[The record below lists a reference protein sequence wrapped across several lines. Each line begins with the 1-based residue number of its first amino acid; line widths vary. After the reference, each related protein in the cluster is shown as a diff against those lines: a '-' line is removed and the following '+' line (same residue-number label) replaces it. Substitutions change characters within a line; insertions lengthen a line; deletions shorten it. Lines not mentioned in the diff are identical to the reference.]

1 MNCINCPHAVKR
13 PFCNVSESARAF
25 LEANS
30 IQMEYRRG
38 NILFREGDE
47 CSAVFVICS
56 GKVKVSAA
64 SSQGRSFTLRIASE
78 GDVLGMGAVLQDI
91 EYEVTAEAIEPCQ
104 VRVLRAKFFK
114 QMLHQYGDVAIGVA
128 RALADDYRAAFDEAC
143 LIALPGSS
151 AGKLARLILDW
162 AADAKRKDSGS
173 SVTMALTHEE
183 LASMIATTRETVTRT
198 LGRFRKDQL
207 ISIRG
212 VSLTVLQPEALK
224 QLASNC
230 GC

>member
-1 MNCINCPHAVKR
+1 MNCINCPHVVKH
-13 PFCNVSESARAF
+13 PFCNVGERERAF

-38 NILFREGDE
+38 NLLFREGDE

-64 SSQGRSFTLRIASE
+64 SSQGRSFTLRIAGE
-78 GDVLGMGAVLQDI
+78 GDVLGMGAVLQDK

-114 QMLHQYGDVAIGVA
+114 QMLQQYADVGIGVA

-151 AGKLARLILDW
+151 AGKLARLILDL
-162 AADAKRKDSGS
+162 AADATRRGSGS

-198 LGRFRKDQL
+198 LGRFRKDEL

-212 VSLTVLQPEALK
+212 VSLTVLQPDALK
-224 QLASNC
+224 QLASN
-230 GC
+230 

>member
-1 MNCINCPHAVKR
+1 MNCVQCPQAVKH
-13 PFCNVSESARAF
+13 PFCNVSARAREF

-47 CSAVFVICS
+47 CSAVFVMCS
-56 GKVKVSAA
+56 GRVKVSAA
-64 SSQGRSFTLRIASE
+64 SRQGRSFTLRIAGE
-78 GDVLGMGAVLQDI
+78 GDVLGMGAVLQDK
-91 EYEVTAEAIEPCQ
+91 EYEVTVEAIEPCQ

-114 QMLHQYGDVAIGVA
+114 QMLEQYTDVGIAVA
-128 RALADDYRAAFDEAC
+128 RALAEDYRSAFDEAC

-162 AADAKRKDSGS
+162 AGEAKRKGSGA
-173 SVTMALTHEE
+173 SVTMPLTHDE

-198 LGRFRKDQL
+198 MGRCRKEQL
-207 ISIRG
+207 ISTRG
-212 VSLTVLQPEALK
+212 VSLTVLRPEALK
-224 QLASNC
+224 QLASI
-230 GC
+230 

>member
-1 MNCINCPHAVKR
+1 MNCVQCPQAVKH
-13 PFCNVSESARAF
+13 PFCNVSARAREF

-47 CSAVFVICS
+47 CSAVFVMCS
-56 GKVKVSAA
+56 GRVKVSAA
-64 SSQGRSFTLRIASE
+64 SRQGRSFTLRIAGE
-78 GDVLGMGAVLQDI
+78 GDVLGMGAVLQDK
-91 EYEVTAEAIEPCQ
+91 EYEVTVEAIEPCQ

-114 QMLHQYGDVAIGVA
+114 QMLEQYTDVGIAVA
-128 RALADDYRAAFDEAC
+128 RSLAEDYRSAFDEAC

-162 AADAKRKDSGS
+162 AGEAKRKGSGT
-173 SVTMALTHEE
+173 SVTMPLTHDE

-198 LGRFRKDQL
+198 MGRFRKEQL
-207 ISIRG
+207 ISTRG
-212 VSLTVLQPEALK
+212 VSLTVLQPEALR
-224 QLASNC
+224 QLASI
-230 GC
+230 

>member
-1 MNCINCPHAVKR
+1 MNCINCPLAVKH
-13 PFCNVSESARAF
+13 PFCNVSEKARAF

-30 IQMEYRRG
+30 IQMEYRHG

-47 CSAVFVICS
+47 CSAVFVICT
-56 GKVKVSAA
+56 GKVRVSAA
-64 SSQGRSFTLRIASE
+64 SSQGRSFILRIAGE
-78 GDVLGMGAVLQDI
+78 GDVLGMGAVLQDK

-114 QMLHQYGDVAIGVA
+114 EMLHQYSDVGVGVA

-151 AGKLARLILDW
+151 AGKLARLILGW
-162 AADAKRKDSGS
+162 TADSKRKGSGS
-173 SVTMALTHEE
+173 SVTMALTHDE

-198 LGRFRKDQL
+198 LGRFREEQL
-207 ISIRG
+207 ISTRG
-212 VSLTVLQPEALK
+212 VTLTVLQPEALR
-224 QLASNC
+224 QLASI
-230 GC
+230 